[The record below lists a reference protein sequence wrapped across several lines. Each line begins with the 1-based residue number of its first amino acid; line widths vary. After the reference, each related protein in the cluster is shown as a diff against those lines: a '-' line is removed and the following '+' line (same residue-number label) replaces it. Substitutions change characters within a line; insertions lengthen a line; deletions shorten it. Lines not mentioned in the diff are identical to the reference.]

1 MTTKNRFSGKLPGA
15 GGGNFF
21 KSTGKSKFVIRLM
34 PIPEGEEGEAFR
46 KVGKHWMGG
55 KSYICPEVTHAKP
68 CVACAFRRMM
78 PDLMESMSSDKKRKE
93 METVADILRPRIT
106 YWLRVIDRSAVGDGV
121 QIYEAP
127 YSVYQVIHDELHNV
141 GEDISDI
148 KTGRDLIISKTG
160 TGIQTNYNS
169 HFSEIESRLAKKT
182 ERETLMKQWDDL
194 NWESYWDVSSE
205 MVDLVKGL
213 TAEFKV
219 DWNEI
224 LEVAGLDPEP
234 AKKSKKKKKS
244 RAVEDEEEEGDEEE
258 AEEEDDEED
267 EEEAEDDE
275 EEEDDDDDEEEAED
289 DEEEDDDEEDDE
301 EDDDE
306 EDEDEDDDEDAEEE
320 EDDEWD
326 DEEDEKPKKP
336 AKKAAVK
343 KPAKRAAGKSLGANK
358 GKTSKTSK
366 SKANPTTNVKARES
380 GASKVK
386 KAKASLKRKT
396 K

>member
-93 METVADILRPRIT
+93 METVADILRPRLS
-106 YWLRVIDRSAVGDGV
+106 YWLRIIDRSAVGDGV

-141 GEDISDI
+141 GNDISDI
-148 KTGRDLIISKTG
+148 KTGSDLIISKTG
-160 TGIQTNYNS
+160 TGKQTNYNS

-194 NWESYWDVSSE
+194 NWESYWNVSSE

-219 DWNEI
+219 AWNEI

-234 AKKSKKKKKS
+234 DKKSKKKKKS
-244 RAVEDEEEEGDEEE
+244 RAVEEDEDDEEEEEAEDDEEDEDDEEEEEEAEDDKEEEAEEEEEE
-258 AEEEDDEED
+258 AEEEDDDED
-267 EEEAEDDE
+267 DEDDAEDDEDDE
-275 EEEDDDDDEEEAED
+275 EEE
-289 DEEEDDDEEDDE
+289 
-301 EDDDE
+301 
-306 EDEDEDDDEDAEEE
+306 AEEE